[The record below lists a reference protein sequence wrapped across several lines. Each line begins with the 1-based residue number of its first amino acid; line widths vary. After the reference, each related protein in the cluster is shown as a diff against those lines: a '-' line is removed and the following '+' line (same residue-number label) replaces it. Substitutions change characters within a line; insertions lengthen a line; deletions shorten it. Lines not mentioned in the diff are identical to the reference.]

1 MIDIIIAEAVLGLH
15 LVIITFNV
23 AGLILIPVCA
33 WLGWRI
39 IRVAWLRLLHLATMG
54 VVAGQALGGRARF
67 LTVWQNGLAGGSQSA
82 QPLIMHWVDGLIYWN
97 LPMWAFA
104 AMYSVVFLYVLA
116 LRVLVPFGRRRGGDG

>member
-39 IRVAWLRLLHLATMG
+39 IRVAWLRLLHLASMG
-54 VVAGQALGGRARF
+54 VVSGQALGGRARF

>member
-39 IRVAWLRLLHLATMG
+39 IRLHLATMG

>member
-1 MIDIIIAEAVLGLH
+1 
-15 LVIITFNV
+15 
-23 AGLILIPVCA
+23 
-33 WLGWRI
+33 
-39 IRVAWLRLLHLATMG
+39 MG

>member
-54 VVAGQALGGRARF
+54 VVAGQALGGRC
-67 LTVWQNGLAGGSQSA
+67 L
-82 QPLIMHWVDGLIYWN
+82 
-97 LPMWAFA
+97 
-104 AMYSVVFLYVLA
+104 LYTSRCV
-116 LRVLVPFGRRRGGDG
+116 